1 MLLLSPRGRG
11 KEVFQEGRGIMP
23 SHVISITEFKTLKLK
38 GRGKVRDIYDLGN
51 QLLIVATDRISAFD
65 VVMPNPIPDKGR
77 ILTQLS
83 KFWFELTKEIVPNHL
98 FSTEVDDYPKDCQPY
113 QEMLRNRSM
122 LVVKTD
128 VLPVECVVRGYLSGS
143 GWEEYKKTGEVCGIK
158 LPKGLLESSKLEE
171 PIFTPA
177 TKAEMGLHDENI
189 SFEKVEKIVGK
200 ELARRLRT
208 VSITI
213 YEKAREVAEK
223 RGIIIA
229 DTKMEFGLKDG
240 KLILIDELLTPDSSR
255 FWPRDDYRPGGPQKS
270 FDKQFLRDYL
280 LSIRWDKSPPA
291 PQLPEEIVQK
301 TREKYLEAY
310 ERLVG
315 KPL

>member
-1 MLLLSPRGRG
+1 MS
-11 KEVFQEGRGIMP
+11 
-23 SHVISITEFKTLKLK
+23 SHVISTTEFKTLTLK
-38 GRGKVRDIYDLGN
+38 GRGKVRDIYDLGDR
-51 QLLIVATDRISAFD
+51 LLIVATDRMSAFD

-83 KFWFELTKEIVPNHL
+83 KFWFDLTKEIVPNHVI
-98 FSTEVDDYPKDCQPY
+98 STEVKDYPKACEPY
-113 QEMLRNRSM
+113 QEMLKGRSM
-122 LVVKTD
+122 LVMKTE
-128 VLPVECVVRGYLSGS
+128 VLPVECVIRGYLSGS
-143 GWEEYKKTGEVCGIK
+143 GWEEYRKTGEVCGIR

-189 SFEKVEKIVGK
+189 NFERVEKIVGK
-200 ELARRLRT
+200 DLADRLKIL
-208 VSITI
+208 SLAI
-213 YEKAREVAEK
+213 YKKARDVAERK
-223 RGIIIA
+223 GIIIA
-229 DTKMEFGLKDG
+229 DTKMEFGVKD
-240 KLILIDELLTPDSSR
+240 KNLILIDELLTPDSSR
-255 FWPRDDYRPGGPQKS
+255 FWPKDGYQPGGPQKS

>member
-1 MLLLSPRGRG
+1 MS
-11 KEVFQEGRGIMP
+11 
-23 SHVISITEFKTLKLK
+23 SHVISTTEFKTLTLK
-38 GRGKVRDIYDLGN
+38 GRGKVRDIYDLGDR
-51 QLLIVATDRISAFD
+51 LLIVATDRMSAFD

-83 KFWFELTKEIVPNHL
+83 KFWFDLTKEIVPNHVI
-98 FSTEVDDYPKDCQPY
+98 STEVKDYPKACEPY
-113 QEMLRNRSM
+113 QEMLKGRSM
-122 LVVKTD
+122 LVMKAE
-128 VLPVECVVRGYLSGS
+128 VLPVECVIRGYLSGS
-143 GWEEYKKTGEVCGIK
+143 GWEEYRKTGEVCGIR

-189 SFEKVEKIVGK
+189 NFERVEKIVGK
-200 ELARRLRT
+200 DLADRLKIL
-208 VSITI
+208 SLAI
-213 YEKAREVAEK
+213 YKKARDVAEK
-223 RGIIIA
+223 KGIIIA
-229 DTKMEFGLKDG
+229 DTKMEFGVKD
-240 KLILIDELLTPDSSR
+240 KNLILIDELLTPDSSR
-255 FWPRDDYRPGGPQKS
+255 FWPKDGYQPGGPQKS

>member
-1 MLLLSPRGRG
+1 MTSQ
-11 KEVFQEGRGIMP
+11 VV
-23 SHVISITEFKTLKLK
+23 STTEFKTLTLK
-38 GRGKVRDIYDLGN
+38 GRGKVRDVYDLGN

-65 VVMPNPIPDKGR
+65 VVMPNPIPDKGM

-83 KFWFELTKEIVPNHL
+83 KFWFDLTKEIVPNHVY
-98 FSTEVDDYPKDCQPY
+98 STEVKDYPKDCQPY
-113 QEMLRNRSM
+113 QEMLRTRSM
-122 LVVKTD
+122 LVVKTE

-143 GWEEYKKTGEVCGIK
+143 GWEEYKKTGEVCGIP
-158 LPKGLLESSKLEE
+158 LPKGLLESSKLEK

-189 SFEKVEKIVGK
+189 SFKKVEKIVGK
-200 ELARRLRT
+200 ELARRLKT
-208 VSITI
+208 LSIAI
-213 YEKAREVAEK
+213 YEKARDIAEK

-229 DTKMEFGLKDG
+229 DTKMEFGLRDR

-255 FWPRDDYRPGGPQKS
+255 FWPKDAYRPGSPQKS

-280 LSIRWDKSPPA
+280 LSIHWDKTPPA
-291 PQLPEEIVQK
+291 PELPEEIVQK
-301 TREKYLEAY
+301 TREKYIEAY

>member
-1 MLLLSPRGRG
+1 MT
-11 KEVFQEGRGIMP
+11 
-23 SHVISITEFKTLKLK
+23 SHVVSITEFKSLTLK
-38 GRGKVRDIYDLGN
+38 GRGKVRDIYDLGDR
-51 QLLIVATDRISAFD
+51 LLIVATDRISAFD

-83 KFWFELTKEIVPNHL
+83 KFWFDLTEEIVPNHIL
-98 FSTEVDDYPKDCQPY
+98 STEVEDYPNDCKPY
-113 QEMLRNRSM
+113 QEILKGRSM
-122 LVVKTD
+122 LVRKAEVF
-128 VLPVECVVRGYLSGS
+128 PIECVVRGYLSGS
-143 GWEEYKKTGEVCGIK
+143 GWEEYRKTGEVCGIP

-189 SFEKVEKIVGK
+189 PFERVEEIVGK
-200 ELARRLRT
+200 DRAKKLRSLSLAT
-208 VSITI
+208 
-213 YEKAREVAEK
+213 YKKARDFAEG

-229 DTKMEFGLKDG
+229 DTKMEFGVKG
-240 KLILIDELLTPDSSR
+240 RKLILIDELLTPDSSR
-255 FWPRDDYRPGGPQKS
+255 FWPKDAYQPGGPQKS

-280 LSIRWDKSPPA
+280 LAIHWDKNPPA
-291 PQLPEEIVQK
+291 PQLPEEIVTK

>member
-1 MLLLSPRGRG
+1 MS
-11 KEVFQEGRGIMP
+11 
-23 SHVISITEFKTLKLK
+23 SHVISTTEFKTLTLK
-38 GRGKVRDIYDLGN
+38 GRGKVRDIYDLGDR
-51 QLLIVATDRISAFD
+51 LLIVATDRMSAFD

-83 KFWFELTKEIVPNHL
+83 KFWFDLTKEIIPNHVI
-98 FSTEVDDYPKDCQPY
+98 STEVKDYPKACEPY
-113 QEMLRNRSM
+113 QEMLKGRSM
-122 LVVKTD
+122 LVMKTE
-128 VLPVECVVRGYLSGS
+128 VLPVECVIRGYLSGS
-143 GWEEYKKTGEVCGIK
+143 GWEEYRKTGEVCGIR

-189 SFEKVEKIVGK
+189 NFERVEKIVGK
-200 ELARRLRT
+200 DLADRLKT
-208 VSITI
+208 LSLAI
-213 YEKAREVAEK
+213 YKKARDVAEK
-223 RGIIIA
+223 KGIIIA
-229 DTKMEFGLKDG
+229 DTKMEFGVKDK

-255 FWPRDDYRPGGPQKS
+255 FWPKDGYQPGGPQKS

-315 KPL
+315 RPL

>member
-1 MLLLSPRGRG
+1 M
-11 KEVFQEGRGIMP
+11 
-23 SHVISITEFKTLKLK
+23 TEFKSLTLK
-38 GRGKVRDIYDLGN
+38 GRGKVRDIYDLGDR
-51 QLLIVATDRISAFD
+51 LLIVATDRISAFD

-83 KFWFELTKEIVPNHL
+83 KFWFDLTKEIVPNHIL
-98 FSTEVDDYPKDCQPY
+98 STEVEDYPKECQPY
-113 QEMLRNRSM
+113 QEMLRSRSM
-122 LVVKTD
+122 LVVKTE

-143 GWEEYKKTGEVCGIK
+143 GWEEYRKTGEVCGIK

-189 SFEKVEKIVGK
+189 PFEKVKKTIGK
-200 ELARRLRT
+200 DFAQKVKSLSLA
-208 VSITI
+208 I
-213 YEKAREVAEK
+213 YKKARDFAEQ
-223 RGIIIA
+223 RGILIA
-229 DTKMEFGLKDG
+229 DTKMEFGVRAK

-255 FWPRDDYRPGGPQKS
+255 FWPRDEYQPGGPQKS

-315 KPL
+315 RPL